1 MARSETMARGAAM
14 LLAWGTLVAGGC
26 ASMPARE
33 KGEAKTFTFE
43 IGTDANGC
51 PISATVPE
59 GQRNCGCFSKRPDC
73 VRAYPGDRIL
83 VVPAGGPKGMKARP
97 FQLFFDPFHA
107 GAVRSPP
114 GEPLT
119 IDRNAPPK
127 TYRFNIVAEG
137 CPVLDPEIIVVKN

>member
-1 MARSETMARGAAM
+1 MARGEAMVRGAAM
-14 LLAWGTLVAGGC
+14 LLAVGSLAAGGC
-26 ASMPARE
+26 AGLPARE
-33 KGEAKTFTFE
+33 KGEVKTFTFE
-43 IGTDANGC
+43 IGTDASGC

-59 GQRNCGCFSKRPDC
+59 GQRNCRCVFSARVDC
-73 VRAYPGDRIL
+73 VKAYPGDKIL
-83 VVPAGGPKGMKARP
+83 VVPAGGAKGVKP
-97 FQLFFDPFHA
+97 FQLYFDPFHS